1 MDEHGSGLGDVNQ
14 SLLAGNLTL
23 FTYDLYLPE
32 QFVPFHSN
40 KSAGQVHMKE
50 PTVLLHTDVAG
61 QLWEFSVHSS
71 KSKARKTLGDTLEH
85 KLLITERNTRD
96 LQKKERKS
104 L

>member
-1 MDEHGSGLGDVNQ
+1 
-14 SLLAGNLTL
+14 
-23 FTYDLYLPE
+23 
-32 QFVPFHSN
+32 
-40 KSAGQVHMKE
+40 MKE

-61 QLWEFSVHSS
+61 QLWEFSRHSS

-85 KLLITERNTRD
+85 QVLITERNARY